1 VTRRFVG
8 LYIATLFIVWQ
19 IVNFVAFRSVPNTP
33 ILLGCYSHREDGRKM
48 SAVVISLAASPA
60 LAESPAPVP
69 QASAD
74 TGTITLTTI
83 EVISQELNAAYFG
96 SEALETIPQGEN
108 APLNQVLLEMP
119 GVAQDSFG
127 QIHVRGEHANVQFR
141 INGVELPAGLS
152 VFGQALETRFAR
164 SGSLLTGALPAA
176 EDVRSAT
183 SLGDG
188 VLTCELL

>member
-1 VTRRFVG
+1 
-8 LYIATLFIVWQ
+8 
-19 IVNFVAFRSVPNTP
+19 
-33 ILLGCYSHREDGRKM
+33 M

-108 APLNQVLLEMP
+108 APLNQVLLQMP

-127 QIHVRGEHANVQFR
+127 QIHECAIQDTAWNCRRGFRFLDRRSKPALPPAVRS
-141 INGVELPAGLS
+141 LPAPCR
-152 VFGQALETRFAR
+152 QQKM
-164 SGSLLTGALPAA
+164 
-176 EDVRSAT
+176 
-183 SLGDG
+183 
-188 VLTCELL
+188 